1 MMGNDLVNNKRRI
14 FTGVWELA
22 SVEKRK
28 PIIDLFGNEDIA
40 RTFHKTYFQWYNL
53 IHELGHIFRRYHGI
67 KVDWTKEGANE
78 EQAVND
84 FAMAYWKKF
93 GQNDKLEFIIK
104 YIEQMLKVMPSPI
117 QEEVDFLAY
126 WNEHFS
132 ALQSSEIY
140 AFFQF
145 TSVKRSYES
154 NESFSEVLNRFGIK
168 SIDAYDKKLVYD
180 DEYHPQNIIDDC
192 CKILNAM
199 KIDTPL
205 VEVVLLDDIL
215 IQRAE

>member
-1 MMGNDLVNNKRRI
+1 MGIDLVNNKRRI

-40 RTFHKTYFQWYNL
+40 REFHKIYFQWYNL
-53 IHELGHIFRRYHGI
+53 IHEFAHIFRRYHGI
-67 KVDWTKEGANE
+67 KIDWTKEGANE

-93 GQNDKLEFIIK
+93 GQKDKLEFIIK
-104 YIEQMLKVMPSPI
+104 YIEQTLKVMPNPI
-117 QEEVDFLAY
+117 PIEADFLEF

-132 ALQSSEIY
+132 GIQSSELY

-154 NESFSEVLNRFGIK
+154 NESFSDVLNSFGIK
-168 SIDAYDKKLVYD
+168 SIDAYHRNLTYAE
-180 DEYHPQNIIDDC
+180 EYHPQNVIDDC
-192 CKILNAM
+192 CKILNDM
-199 KIDTPL
+199 GIDTPS
-205 VEVVLLDDIL
+205 VEVVLSDDPI